1 MLHINDLCASYDQ
14 IRVLEGVSLE
24 VNQGE
29 IVTLIGANGA
39 GKTTTLSCIMGLLP
53 GWSGSIEFDG
63 RALNGWEPERI
74 VRLGLGMVPEDR
86 GLFGPLTV
94 HENLILGAYFRLRR
108 DRAVL
113 KDDLNLIFD
122 LFPILKERLK
132 QPVATLSGGQ
142 QQMVAIG
149 RALMAKPRL
158 LLLDEPSLG
167 LAPLVI
173 REIYRVIKMLNESGV
188 TILLVEQNAH
198 LALNISQRGYVME
211 NGAIVLKG
219 SAAELASLPEVR
231 QAYLGKAARKKK

>member
-1 MLHINDLCASYDQ
+1 MLRIANLSASYDQ
-14 IRVLEGVSLE
+14 VRVLHDVSLE
-24 VNQGE
+24 VKEGE

-53 GWSGSIEFDG
+53 GWSGMIEFDG
-63 RALNGWEPERI
+63 CLLNSLEPERI
-74 VRLGLGMVPEDR
+74 VRLGLAMVPEDR

-94 HENLILGAYFRLRR
+94 QENLMLGAYFRLRR
-108 DRAVL
+108 DRSLL
-113 KDDLNLIFD
+113 KNDLNQVFE
-122 LFPILKERLK
+122 LFPILRERVK

-173 REIYRVIKMLNESGV
+173 REIYRVIQALNQNGV

-198 LALNISQRGYVME
+198 LALNISHRGYVME
-211 NGAIVLKG
+211 NGAIVLQG
-219 SAAELASLPEVR
+219 SAAKLADLPEVR